1 MEILGGLLVALGVM
15 ALLAGVGIAALVALA
30 AMGVLHFLTE
40 MDFKKVF
47 LISSGIGLL
56 APIFLGLAISGAI
69 ADGSIERELRAEM
82 GAEMGDMIQIPGGG
96 ADGLAGGWRES
107 LDELREISRQNENGE
122 LSDEE
127 TERRAREIIS
137 NVEGLQITFDGD
149 GVVIGQSNSDGDNG
163 VPLDVPEGA
172 EATSG
177 N

>member
-1 MEILGGLLVALGVM
+1 MEILGGLLVGLGVM
-15 ALLAGVGIAALVALA
+15 ALLAGIGIAALVALA
-30 AMGVLHFLTE
+30 AMGVLYFLTE

-69 ADGSIERELRAEM
+69 ADGSLERELRAEM
-82 GAEMGDMIQIPGGG
+82 GTELGDIIQIPEGSG
-96 ADGLAGGWRES
+96 DGLGGGWRES
-107 LDELREISRQNENGE
+107 LDELQELSRQNENGE

-149 GVVIGQSNSDGDNG
+149 GVVIGPGNRNDDSG
-163 VPLDVPEGA
+163 VPLELPEGV
-172 EATSG
+172 EAQDR

>member
-30 AMGVLHFLTE
+30 AMGVLHFLTA

-69 ADGSIERELRAEM
+69 ADGSLERELRAEM
-82 GAEMGDMIQIPGGG
+82 GAEMGDMIQIPGDGT
-96 ADGLAGGWRES
+96 DGLAGGWRES

-137 NVEGLQITFDGD
+137 NAEGLQITFDGD

>member
-69 ADGSIERELRAEM
+69 ADGSLERELRAEM
-82 GAEMGDMIQIPGGG
+82 GAEMGDMIQIPGDG

-172 EATSG
+172 EAASG